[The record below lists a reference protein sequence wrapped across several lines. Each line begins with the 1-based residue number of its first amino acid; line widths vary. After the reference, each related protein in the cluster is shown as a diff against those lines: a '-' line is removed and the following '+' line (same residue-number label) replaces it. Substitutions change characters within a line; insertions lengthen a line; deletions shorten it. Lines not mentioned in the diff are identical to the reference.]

1 MSLARKNTKEI
12 TNKLKTDGTRFIIL
26 FFCDLS
32 GVPRGLTLPVES
44 VEKVLETGAW
54 IDGSSI
60 KGGTRQWESDMWLWP
75 DTDCVYPAA
84 WTEDPLKTA
93 ILMCDLYTAD
103 EKEYDGDPRTML
115 KAFQK
120 SVIQEHGLELV
131 AGAEPEFYIIDPD
144 DLSPQD
150 HGDYFSLD
158 HEKTDSIRRE
168 IMREMMD
175 MGIEPEGAHHE
186 VGSGQCEID
195 PRYSNAVVTS
205 DRIVLFK
212 HLVKNVVNRF
222 GMEASFMPK
231 PFDEMPGNGMHCH
244 LSLSDESG
252 RNVFDPGPGKEPL
265 SDIAFK
271 FMAGILHH
279 GPALTAVLCPTVNSY
294 KRHDTRFEAP
304 TSIGWAMQHRGA
316 FIRVPECLEEERSRA
331 SRFELRVPDP
341 AANPYLAMLAILACG
356 VDGLKN
362 DMIVPP
368 PQEDASSRS
377 SRSVEKS
384 ESQAKRIPTSLKDA
398 IEHLRESEVI
408 KSAFGERLFKNFL
421 VALQAQWYEY
431 EREHLSRVSYWEIE
445 KYLRG

>member
-1 MSLARKNTKEI
+1 MSRARGDSDRIINT
-12 TNKLKTDGTRFIIL
+12 LKADGTRFVIL

-32 GVPRGLTLPVES
+32 GVPRGLTIPVES
-44 VEKVLETGAW
+44 IEKVLETGAW

-60 KGGTRQWESDMWLWP
+60 KGGTRRWESDMWLWP
-75 DTDCVYPAA
+75 DTYAVYPAA
-84 WTEDPLKTA
+84 WTQEPLRTA
-93 ILMCDLYTAD
+93 VLMCDLYTAD

-115 KAFQK
+115 KAFQDK
-120 SVIQEHGLELV
+120 VKKDHGLELM

-158 HEKTDSIRRE
+158 HEQTDSIRRE
-168 IMREMMD
+168 IMREMIE

-186 VGSGQCEID
+186 VGSGQSEID
-195 PRYSNAVVTS
+195 PRHTNAVIAS

-212 HLVKNVVNRF
+212 HLVKNVVSRF

-244 LSLSDESG
+244 LSLADEPG
-252 RNVFDPGPGKEPL
+252 KNVFDPGAGKEFL
-265 SDIAFK
+265 SETAFK

-279 GPALTAVLCPTVNSY
+279 GAALTAVLCPTVNSY
-294 KRHDTRFEAP
+294 KRHDTRYEAP
-304 TSIGWAMQHRGA
+304 TSIGWARQHRGA
-316 FIRVPECLEEERSRA
+316 FIRVPECLEEERSKA

-341 AANPYLAMLAILACG
+341 SANPYLAMLAILACG
-356 VDGLKN
+356 IDGLKN
-362 DMIVPP
+362 DMDAPPAQEEVPSEP
-368 PQEDASSRS
+368 SGM
-377 SRSVEKS
+377 S
-384 ESQAKRIPTSLKDA
+384 ESDVKRVPTSLIEA
-398 IEHLRESEVI
+398 IEHLRESKVI
-408 KSAFGERLFKNFL
+408 RDAFGERLFGNFL
-421 VALQAQWYEY
+421 VALEAQWYEY